1 MESLRK
7 RLASL
12 VLGQNIDELC
22 LAWHQAGL
30 NEGVNLGIE
39 QAVHDITTDLLSDA
53 VLSMEVDT
61 EIMRHIID
69 IVEN

>member
-12 VLGQNIDELC
+12 VLGKNIDDLC

-30 NEGVNLGIE
+30 DEGVNLGIE

-53 VLSMEVDT
+53 VLSLEVDT